1 MGLYAWHEGWGAP
14 VHREAEDIPEVFLLL
29 SDVAALLDA
38 RLLTGEGTEVVELS
52 ATYLTELLDSN
63 LFDEGAFDCED
74 TLYAYT
80 FADLT
85 NRETLLVTV
94 TADADDD
101 ATIAL
106 DTLLTPFAD
115 AVVNGDSVT
124 TTEGGVALTSSES
137 FVDDLNKVHCLSFSL
152 FD

>member
-1 MGLYAWHEGWGAP
+1 M
-14 VHREAEDIPEVFLLL
+14 
-29 SDVAALLDA
+29 
-38 RLLTGEGTEVVELS
+38 
-52 ATYLTELLDSN
+52 
-63 LFDEGAFDCED
+63 
-74 TLYAYT
+74 
-80 FADLT
+80 
-85 NRETLLVTV
+85 

-137 FVDDLNKVHCLSFSL
+137 FVDDLNKVNCLSFSL